1 MVRYSEDELNQA
13 LEAISNGLSLRKAS
27 LQYGVPRSTLQLRL
41 QGSQARSIAFS
52 DLQRL
57 SPSQE
62 AKLAEWVRIQ
72 HALGLPPSHQQVK
85 EFAGRILHA
94 MGDTQPVGRG
104 WIQAFIR
111 RNPSVKV
118 QRSRSI
124 DSRRVNGA
132 STEVIRDWFKHL
144 AIPEIISIKPANRY
158 NMDETGILEGQG
170 SNGLVLGMSE
180 TKSVRKKQ
188 PGSRAW
194 VSIIECISALGY
206 VLNPLVIYKG
216 KAVQQQWFP
225 LDLSPYEGWQFTATE
240 NGWTSDATAVE
251 WLQKVF
257 IPQTLPQG
265 KEVRLLIMDGHG
277 SHTTTDFMWLC
288 YINNIHLLFLPPH
301 TSHVLQPLDQSVFSP
316 VKSAYRKE
324 LGYLSQWNDST
335 IVGKRNFIGCYQKA
349 RTAGMTMQ
357 NIRSGWKWTGLWP
370 VSMAKP
376 LMSSLLLPT
385 TPKPSASSDQ
395 VSKGQ
400 SGGKEGKEA
409 EGWAS
414 ASSAVVW
421 STPRKMK
428 DLAGQLK
435 LFTELDN
442 DASTQRLLFIKVK
455 KGFSEQSYNL
465 ATAQHKLELLQAQVN
480 NTAVR
485 KRRAVQIDP
494 NTKFANIKDIQQA
507 QIEAGD
513 KEDDEAESSASDN
526 PSEAGSCI
534 LALTLLRVGEA
545 NSAPFPPPAQ
555 VKRAPPN
562 KAIDIEED
570 VISASWG
577 DEPLGASHEQLEN
590 VAERDEVMAEHAG
603 GEDTEVQQAIGHGRK
618 REKIFGLLKGG
629 AKEVVKAAAT
639 VDKIRAKTGS
649 ENARTRIGVV
659 PSSND
664 DEQTVGP
671 MEFSARYDG
680 QKGFVYVN
688 AVAGF
693 VAFNKKSITEED
705 LDTVWAINIDG
716 ITQLRKHSGYGMKA
730 KLYSGWATD
739 GPIYDSLRIVDQED
753 KHFVVT
759 ALPYRDA
766 LFNRLCAIS
775 KTTKW
780 EVW

>member
-1 MVRYSEDELNQA
+1 MGQYTEDEVNQA
-13 LEAISNGLSLRKAS
+13 LDAITNGMPIKRAG
-27 LQYGVPRSTLQLRL
+27 QVYGIPRSTLQYRIKGT
-41 QGSQARSIAFS
+41 QPRSIAFS

-57 SPSQE
+57 SVSQE

-72 HALGLPPSHQQVK
+72 HALGVAPTHLQVRL
-85 EFAGRILHA
+85 FAERILHA
-94 MGDTQPVGRG
+94 MGDTEPIGKG
-104 WIQAFIR
+104 WIQAFLK

-118 QRSRSI
+118 QRSRPI

-132 STEVIRDWFKHL
+132 STEVIRDWFKLL
-144 AIPEIISIKPANRY
+144 AIPEITSIKPANRY

-194 VSIIECISALGY
+194 VSIIECISALGH

-225 LDLSPYEGWQFTATE
+225 LDLGPYEGWQFTATE

-316 VKSAYRKE
+316 VKAAYRKE
-324 LGYLSQWNDST
+324 LGYLGQWNDST
-335 IVGKRNFIGCYQKA
+335 VVGKRNFIGCYQKA

-376 LMSSLLLPT
+376 LMSSLLLPS
-385 TPKPSASSDQ
+385 TPAASGSSDQ

-400 SGGKEGKEA
+400 SGGKEA
-409 EGWAS
+409 EGWVS
-414 ASSAVVW
+414 ASSAVAW

-435 LFTELDN
+435 LFTELEN
-442 DASTQRLLFIKVK
+442 DAFTQRLLFRKVK
-455 KGFSEQSYNL
+455 KGFSEQAYEL
-465 ATAQHKLELLQAQVN
+465 ANTQQKLELLQAQVT

-485 KRRAVQIDP
+485 KRRAVQLDP

-507 QIEAGD
+507 QLKAGE
-513 KEDDEAESSASDN
+513 KEDDAAESSDSEYPSEAESCIVVASRR
-526 PSEAGSCI
+526 S
-534 LALTLLRVGEA
+534 
-545 NSAPFPPPAQ
+545 Q
-555 VKRAPPN
+555 
-562 KAIDIEED
+562 
-570 VISASWG
+570 
-577 DEPLGASHEQLEN
+577 
-590 VAERDEVMAEHAG
+590 
-603 GEDTEVQQAIGHGRK
+603 
-618 REKIFGLLKGG
+618 
-629 AKEVVKAAAT
+629 
-639 VDKIRAKTGS
+639 
-649 ENARTRIGVV
+649 
-659 PSSND
+659 
-664 DEQTVGP
+664 
-671 MEFSARYDG
+671 
-680 QKGFVYVN
+680 
-688 AVAGF
+688 
-693 VAFNKKSITEED
+693 
-705 LDTVWAINIDG
+705 
-716 ITQLRKHSGYGMKA
+716 
-730 KLYSGWATD
+730 
-739 GPIYDSLRIVDQED
+739 
-753 KHFVVT
+753 
-759 ALPYRDA
+759 
-766 LFNRLCAIS
+766 
-775 KTTKW
+775 
-780 EVW
+780 